1 MRGSLL
7 LCKAFRK
14 YMPVIS
20 ALFFLSTALGWS
32 AGYQEE
38 NLLDTNSYSLDELK
52 KKTDEHKIEI
62 QVLEDQIKDLKAD
75 SDWMILK
82 INQIQDSGRIAPATL
97 KTALRRKGDK
107 IKELTKTK
115 KRLES
120 LVKYYSAL
128 EKSKQDI
135 IFDNIVDKKIAV
147 LESKTK
153 KPDKKEV
160 PVQPKKVSSLK
171 GKTSV
176 SRTELL
182 AAIEKAGLQDW
193 VEIQGTGTCLRLETI
208 LPILFSTG
216 SAVIAGEY
224 KPFFHKLAELLK
236 PYDVKIFVDG
246 YTDTVPIHNKKY
258 PSNFELGTNRASN
271 VIHQLVA
278 YGLKPSIFKIE
289 STGEYRFAAKK
300 PSTQKAFER
309 RAEITVIF
317 SG

>member
-14 YMPVIS
+14 YMLVLP
-20 ALFFLSTALGWS
+20 ALVFLSTVAGWS

-38 NLLDTNSYSLDELK
+38 KLLDTNSYSLDELK

-97 KTALRRKGDK
+97 KAALRHKEDK
-107 IKELTKTK
+107 IKELAKTK

-120 LVKYYSAL
+120 LVKYYSAI
-128 EKSKQDI
+128 EKSKQNST
-135 IFDNIVDKKIAV
+135 FESVVDKKIAG
-147 LESKTK
+147 LESKTE
-153 KPDKKEV
+153 KPEQKEAAA
-160 PVQPKKVSSLK
+160 QPKKISSLK
-171 GKTSV
+171 GKTGV

-193 VEIQGTGTCLRLETI
+193 VEIQGTGTCLRLETT
-208 LPILFSTG
+208 LPILFPTG

-224 KPFFHKLAELLK
+224 KPFFRKLAELLK
-236 PYDVKIFVDG
+236 PYDVKILVNG

-258 PSNFELGTNRASN
+258 PSNFELGANRASN
-271 VIHQLVA
+271 VIHQLVT

-317 SG
+317 AG

>member
-14 YMPVIS
+14 HMPVILV
-20 ALFFLSTALGWS
+20 LFFLSTAVGWS

-38 NLLDTNSYSLDELK
+38 KLLDTNSYSLDELK
-52 KKTDEHKIEI
+52 EKTDEHKIEI

-97 KTALRRKGDK
+97 KTALRHKEDK

-128 EKSKQDI
+128 EKSKPGVT
-135 IFDNIVDKKIAV
+135 FESVVDKKIAA
-147 LESKTK
+147 LESKPK
-153 KPDKKEV
+153 KPEKKEV
-160 PVQPKKVSSLK
+160 AVQPKKISSLK

-176 SRTELL
+176 NRTELL

-208 LPILFSTG
+208 LPILFPTG

-224 KPFFHKLAELLK
+224 KPFFRKLAELLK
-236 PYDVKIFVDG
+236 PYDVKILVDG

-258 PSNFELGTNRASN
+258 PSNFELGANRASN

-317 SG
+317 AG

>member
-1 MRGSLL
+1 MLI
-7 LCKAFRK
+7 
-14 YMPVIS
+14 IS
-20 ALFFLSTALGWS
+20 ALFFLSTAVGWS

-38 NLLDTNSYSLDELK
+38 KLLDTSSYSSDDLK
-52 KKTDEHKIEI
+52 KKADEHKIEI

-82 INQIQDSGRIAPATL
+82 INQIRDSGRIVQTTL
-97 KTALRRKGDK
+97 KTALRNKEDK

-120 LVKYYSAL
+120 LVKYYSAI
-128 EKSKQDI
+128 EKSKQNVT
-135 IFDNIVDKKIAV
+135 FESVVDKKIAA
-147 LESKTK
+147 LESKPK
-153 KPDKKEV
+153 KPEKKEAA
-160 PVQPKKVSSLK
+160 VQPKKISSLK

-182 AAIEKAGLQDW
+182 ASIEKAGLQDW

-208 LPILFSTG
+208 LPILFPTG

-224 KPFFHKLAELLK
+224 KPFFRKLAELLK
-236 PYDVKIFVDG
+236 PYDVKILVNG

-258 PSNFELGTNRASN
+258 PSNFELGANRASN

-309 RAEITVIF
+309 RAEIIVIF
-317 SG
+317 AG